1 MSGKSGEWQM
11 NQERWN
17 QIMKMARENR
27 VVKNREL
34 MERFGISI
42 ETVRRDLKY
51 LEKQGYLECV
61 YGGAVLKE
69 DSTPA
74 WNFDAVASIH
84 SAEKDAIARE
94 AANIVNRGET
104 IFLEEG
110 STVFAMACYLKD
122 IVPVT
127 VITSSLRIAMV
138 LANVP
143 DCTVILPGG
152 RVVPG
157 TLELTGFQSDENLSI
172 YNIDKA
178 FIGVNGITETHFT
191 DYSVIDR
198 RYIRRRV
205 IENSNQAIVLAD
217 NSKFGVRATVNVAS
231 INELDM
237 VITDDKTPESY
248 VKKLEDSGVQVIVA
262 KVK

>member
-1 MSGKSGEWQM
+1 M
-11 NQERWN
+11 NQERRD
-17 QIMKMARENR
+17 QIVKLARENR

-51 LEKQGYLECV
+51 LEKQGLLECV

-69 DSTPA
+69 ATPSG
-74 WNFDAVASIH
+74 WSFEAVAAMH
-84 SAEKDAIARE
+84 SVQKEAIARE
-94 AANIVNRGET
+94 AAGIVNSGET

-110 STVFAMACYLKD
+110 STVFAMTRYLKD
-122 IVPVT
+122 IAPLT
-127 VITSSLRIAMV
+127 VITSSLRIAM
-138 LANVP
+138 AMSDIP

-152 RVVPG
+152 RVMPG

-172 YNIDKA
+172 FNIDKA

-191 DYSVIDR
+191 DYTAIDR

-205 IENSNQAIVLAD
+205 IENSDQAIVLAD

-237 VITDDKTPESY
+237 VITDDGTPECY
-248 VKKLEDSGVQVIVA
+248 VKKLEDAGVQVIVA
-262 KVK
+262 KVG

>member
-1 MSGKSGEWQM
+1 M
-11 NQERWN
+11 NQERRDK
-17 QIMKMARENR
+17 IVRMARENR

-69 DSTPA
+69 DSTPG
-74 WNFDAVASIH
+74 WDFEAVAAIH
-84 SAEKDAIARE
+84 SAQKEAIARE
-94 AANIVNRGET
+94 AAGIVKSGET
-104 IFLEEG
+104 IFMEEG
-110 STVFAMACYLKD
+110 STVFAMTRYLKE
-122 IVPVT
+122 IVPLT
-127 VITSSLRIAMV
+127 VITNSLRIAV
-138 LANVP
+138 ALSNVP

-152 RVVPG
+152 RVTPG

-172 YNIDKA
+172 FNIDKA

-191 DYSVIDR
+191 DYSMIDR
-198 RYIRRRV
+198 MYIRRRV

-217 NSKFGVRATVNVAS
+217 YSKFGVRGAVNVAS

-237 VITDDKTPESY
+237 VITDDGTPEGY
-248 VKKLEDSGVQVIVA
+248 VKKLEDAGVQVIVA
-262 KVK
+262 KVG